1 SLEKETPQYVV
12 DNTNVEQI
20 FRNRERLDKLR
31 DDIRRKTQKLAELK
45 SVYKFMKP
53 APEDLAMASKRE
65 AHIKELNMKLLTLN
79 TRQIEAEENKRNYE
93 LNILRMKDERLEL
106 SKKIESLR

>member
-1 SLEKETPQYVV
+1 MIGNPLVSRIMFFEKASSALRLVKASLEKETPQYVV

-31 DDIRRKTQKLAELK
+31 DEIRRKTQKLAELK

-53 APEDLAMASKRE
+53 APEVDFDKRFVKP
-65 AHIKELNMKLLTLN
+65 ALTV
-79 TRQIEAEENKRNYE
+79 TGFGHC
-93 LNILRMKDERLEL
+93 
-106 SKKIESLR
+106 S